1 MTATGQPDSA
11 IQKGFGDLTPGFT
24 YAEFNNLQAF
34 KDAYVP
40 GKTCAIMFEPVQG
53 EGGVWPADE
62 DFIKGIRAFCDE
74 KGILMLLDGVTSIGG
89 TVGAGAES
97 GSNSVGAGDAADGH
111 AAAIAL
117 AMDTTSGLMP

>member
-1 MTATGQPDSA
+1 MT
-11 IQKGFGDLTPGFT
+11 LTPGFT

-53 EGGVWPADE
+53 ARAAWPADE

-74 KGILMLLDGVTSIGG
+74 GHP
-89 TVGAGAES
+89 
-97 GSNSVGAGDAADGH
+97 DAAGRGPGWLGAV
-111 AAAIAL
+111 AA
-117 AMDTTSGLMP
+117 TSCAT